1 MRRFEICLIRIPKK
15 RIKEEKFEEVTVE
28 VATLVNDG
36 DLNELSQTF

>member
-1 MRRFEICLIRIPKK
+1 MFNQDPK
-15 RIKEEKFEEVTVE
+15 EKNERKKSLKGLTVE

>member
-1 MRRFEICLIRIPKK
+1 MKEKK
-15 RIKEEKFEEVTVE
+15 KSEEVTVE

>member
-1 MRRFEICLIRIPKK
+1 MFNQDPKVK
-15 RIKEEKFEEVTVE
+15 NERKKKCEEVTVE